1 MSHSLHRQ
9 GSPADL
15 QEDWVVLAIAA
26 EGVNKDG
33 AASRLRRFLELAIR
47 HSPANFGDIRTGC
60 SVQFSPEH
68 ILSNVEDS
76 SVVHAVYAQRA
87 KMVSLLRDLKDENL
101 GISVVV
107 SGLLEETR
115 QSLAEVGLTPHTLSL
130 SLGIWGRTERLLP
143 ESLLEITTMC
153 GHGMVSGRLVEKTT
167 EDVRRGKLEVEQAA
181 SELAKPCLCGIFNPV
196 RAARLLRRLA
206 SE

>member
-9 GSPADL
+9 GSRSDL
-15 QEDWVVLAIAA
+15 QDDWVVLAIAA

-47 HSPANFGDIRTGC
+47 HGPANFGDIRTGC
-60 SVQFSPEH
+60 SFQFCPEH
-68 ILSNVEDS
+68 ILSGVEDS

-87 KMVSLLRDLKDENL
+87 KMESFLRDLKDANL
-101 GISVVV
+101 GISVVI

-115 QSLAEVGLTPHTLSL
+115 QSLAEVELTPHTLSL
-130 SLGIWGRTERLLP
+130 SLGIWGRTERLPP
-143 ESLLEITTMC
+143 EDLLEITTMC
-153 GHGMVSGRLVEKTT
+153 GHGMVSSRLVEKKAK
-167 EDVRRGKLEVEQAA
+167 DVRQGKLEVDQAA
-181 SELAKPCLCGIFNPV
+181 HELAKPCRCGIFNPV